1 MWSNPYQI
9 KNLPVSTQK
18 GASDYL
24 YMGKPIKPLAQ
35 GSAETAFVYLA
46 ESPYIIRE
54 EPSKSMLEHL
64 GAYQLI
70 EYYFPPLPGLK
81 D

>member
-18 GASDYL
+18 GASEYL
-24 YMGKPIKPLAQ
+24 YMGKPLKPLVGGTHALL
-35 GSAETAFVYLA
+35 YLA

>member
-1 MWSNPYQI
+1 MSQMPA
-9 KNLPVSTQK
+9 NLPVNT
-18 GASDYL
+18 GTRASDYL
-24 YMGKPIKPLAQ
+24 YRGKPLKPL
-35 GSAETAFVYLA
+35 VYLA

-54 EPSKSMLEHL
+54 EPTKSMLEHL

>member
-9 KNLPVSTQK
+9 KNLPVNTRE

-24 YMGKPIKPLAQ
+24 YMGKPIKPL
-35 GSAETAFVYLA
+35 VYLA
-46 ESPYIIRE
+46 DTPYMIRE
-54 EPSKSMLEHL
+54 EPAKSILEHL

-70 EYYFPPLPGLK
+70 EKHFGNPPGDLK

>member
-24 YMGKPIKPLAQ
+24 YLGKPIKPL
-35 GSAETAFVYLA
+35 VYLA
-46 ESPYIIRE
+46 ESPYMIRG
-54 EPSKSMLEHL
+54 EPTKSMLDHL